1 MTTTEIKV
9 YQTTNG
15 NWRGAVDGVVHPRLA
30 GSTLPVLLN
39 TATALFPTG
48 FQLTLARNGVR
59 LAATPLADVGDV
71 KADPTTTA
79 NAVQALKSER
89 DAALDV
95 VAELLGVVDDF
106 MPNVGRCNLQNYQR
120 LNEAPF
126 KARRL
131 LMNAGRK

>member
-1 MTTTEIKV
+1 LTTTEIKV

-30 GSTLPVLLN
+30 GSTLPVLMN

-48 FQLTLARNGVR
+48 FQLTL
-59 LAATPLADVGDV
+59 
-71 KADPTTTA
+71 
-79 NAVQALKSER
+79 ALKSER